1 MDFESDQRKT
11 KLTKLLKKAA
21 AVLEKNPESVPE
33 HMYKTLEAATSL
45 FYVWRRAH
53 GAPGWSK
60 GLKDEKGLPFFTDKE
75 AEAVESGF
83 RTIEHFF
90 ERDQKGGG
98 EELPLAP
105 GGDLVK
111 VPLKINPEDV
121 SIDKAY
127 YTFKKTIGDY
137 STQWKE
143 IAESLGI
150 VEAIES
156 GPDITGIIP
165 TPAGPVPFMI
175 PRKSILPFVS
185 SCIELLR
192 LWLSLMPIDLPMYRF
207 FVSFIQL
214 LLDAIRGDA
223 KQAIFSLVGLFSQS
237 GLMISVAG
245 RFVVNV
251 FDTMPGDVREELMDT
266 TFKSTKAVITGF
278 VLWAFSV
285 LSPDALR
292 VLINESFT
300 KMREVAE
307 GLNEKIKGL
316 QEKATASVPKGVKI
330 TFPTI
335 PLEKLPSMEDI
346 ENLQM
351 IARVPELYCSK
362 EFQDIMKPLLAVPPL
377 RLVLDLA
384 NLPTVKEDLE
394 ERCGDLKD
402 KSLTDTAVEL
412 AKPKIEV
419 EPLQLPQLPT
429 AVPKLGGTRKKRH
442 SVRRHARRMQH
453 TRRKR

>member
-1 MDFESDQRKT
+1 MDYESNQRKA

-45 FYVWRRAH
+45 FYVWRKSSK
-53 GAPGWSK
+53 APGWSK
-60 GLKDEKGLPFFTDKE
+60 ALKDEKGEPFFTDKE

-90 ERDQKGGG
+90 ERGQRGGADV
-98 EELPLAP
+98 PLAP

-127 YTFKKTIGDY
+127 YTFKNMVGDY

-165 TPAGPVPFMI
+165 TPAGPVPYMI

-214 LLDAIRGDA
+214 FLDAIRGDA
-223 KQAIFSLVGLFSQS
+223 KQAIF
-237 GLMISVAG
+237 A
-245 RFVVNV
+245 
-251 FDTMPGDVREELMDT
+251 
-266 TFKSTKAVITGF
+266 
-278 VLWAFSV
+278 
-285 LSPDALR
+285 
-292 VLINESFT
+292 
-300 KMREVAE
+300 
-307 GLNEKIKGL
+307 
-316 QEKATASVPKGVKI
+316 
-330 TFPTI
+330 
-335 PLEKLPSMEDI
+335 
-346 ENLQM
+346 
-351 IARVPELYCSK
+351 
-362 EFQDIMKPLLAVPPL
+362 
-377 RLVLDLA
+377 
-384 NLPTVKEDLE
+384 
-394 ERCGDLKD
+394 
-402 KSLTDTAVEL
+402 
-412 AKPKIEV
+412 
-419 EPLQLPQLPT
+419 
-429 AVPKLGGTRKKRH
+429 
-442 SVRRHARRMQH
+442 
-453 TRRKR
+453 